1 MAIDYNAGINSIDV
15 GAHDITYSGNQG
27 PKSPDQERLMG
38 FDDTPGFELEPLE
51 KLLEEYREDN
61 NGRDPVSI
69 DDLRRFFYTKYG
81 PKGIAKVE
89 QAVQQQ
95 EQQAQMQQREGIQM
109 ASAADP
115 MLEEQYQQYVFEME
129 EQGLEP
135 MSLEEFRQQAVAGM
149 ATGRRAGYK
158 NGSSVQAGAVNYEPS
173 EMVSVPTEFRARE
186 HSPNTH
192 LAYITNDEAGILQAL
207 KPDTPHIG
215 PQGIPNYDSFDAQGV
230 YTSSTGER
238 SGGYDSKS
246 QKSKEAQKKAKS
258 AKPSKFIQEK
268 IDKGEPTSIQTKE
281 QEKQAAKDAKAFLK
295 SKEPEKKTILQK
307 ATELGVTK
315 FLPVIFE
322 RTIVRKINKERLEK
336 VIIEA
341 AEQSNR
347 ITVPSIEDPQKL
359 KSFLNNDMD
368 LIFTDLNTANT
379 KIDLTK
385 LTTKPTCVI
394 IGPEGDF
401 SEQER
406 EEILKFNGVQS
417 IKINENILRSETA
430 VISALSIIN
439 YAIN

>member
-1 MAIDYNAGINSIDV
+1 MSNI
-15 GAHDITYSGNQG
+15 
-27 PKSPDQERLMG
+27 RL
-38 FDDTPGFELEPLE
+38 
-51 KLLEEYREDN
+51 
-61 NGRDPVSI
+61 
-69 DDLRRFFYTKYG
+69 FY
-81 PKGIAKVE
+81 
-89 QAVQQQ
+89 
-95 EQQAQMQQREGIQM
+95 
-109 ASAADP
+109 
-115 MLEEQYQQYVFEME
+115 
-129 EQGLEP
+129 
-135 MSLEEFRQQAVAGM
+135 
-149 ATGRRAGYK
+149 
-158 NGSSVQAGAVNYEPS
+158 
-173 EMVSVPTEFRARE
+173 
-186 HSPNTH
+186 
-192 LAYITNDEAGILQAL
+192 
-207 KPDTPHIG
+207 
-215 PQGIPNYDSFDAQGV
+215 
-230 YTSSTGER
+230 
-238 SGGYDSKS
+238 SKS
-246 QKSKEAQKKAKS
+246 LSINLTDKLDKSQSHYVSKVMRIKENEVFSLFNNSGEWEAKILNINKSIVEFNVTKQLRQKENTKQLWLAFSPIKS
-258 AKPSKFIQEK
+258 NYFNFMI
-268 IDKGEPTSIQTKE
+268 
-281 QEKQAAKDAKAFLK
+281 
-295 SKEPEKKTILQK
+295 QK

-315 FLPVIFE
+315 FLPIIFE

-417 IKINENILRSETA
+417 VKINENILRSETA